1 MIIAPST
8 RTLSN
13 PFDLPAR
20 FAQLDV
26 TRSPPG
32 CLPRALACLIRHA
45 LELHH
50 RAIAALHLTRPR
62 SHSCA
67 KSSTST
73 GHPTPVRPELGMA
86 GACGDLTLPRPPQ
99 PFSLADFGRI
109 KGFFLS
115 V

>member
-26 TRSPPG
+26 TRSPAG
-32 CLPRALACLIRHA
+32 CLPRSLACLIRHA

-50 RAIAALHLTRPR
+50 RAVAALYLTRPR
-62 SHSCA
+62 SHSCS

-73 GHPTPVRPELGMA
+73 GHPTLVPQNSAWPGPAEIF
-86 GACGDLTLPRPPQ
+86 PRPPQ

-109 KGFFLS
+109 KRFFLS
-115 V
+115 VQ